1 MSIRFTE
8 EQHSL
13 KPVYVTEH
21 HPLLKLDFNN
31 DQVVLNLTR
40 LMDNLLFGVQILN
53 KFTIG
58 GFY

>member
-21 HPLLKLDFNN
+21 HPLFKIRLYNY
-31 DQVVLNLTR
+31 QVVLNLTS
-40 LMDNLLFGVQILN
+40 LMNNLLPGIQCTNFKVY
-53 KFTIG
+53 K
-58 GFY
+58 

>member
-1 MSIRFTE
+1 MSIKFTE

-21 HPLLKLDFNN
+21 HP
-31 DQVVLNLTR
+31 VLNLTR
-40 LMDNLLFGVQILN
+40 LMNNLLFGVQILN

-58 GFY
+58 GFYLVNILVAKGNR